1 MKKTFFYSI
10 AIALTLALG
19 FSSCSDDD
27 DTPQKQEQEQ
37 NQNTQNPSG
46 ENQNPSGENTTPEV
60 VLVSELKCTVSEFET
75 KYQTLKKDEPVSV
88 TLTDV
93 SNSNISKVS
102 AVLKKM
108 SGTSL
113 QKAAEESKYIVAL
126 VLESKDNSLTAI
138 PAEAFKGCAV
148 LKAIEIPESVTEI
161 LADAFAGC
169 DILETVKMPETVVV
183 AEGAFEGSKY
193 QSEVEKPTTQEPE
206 TVELDSWDLGDYLA
220 KTTADYVSVK
230 FKRFKV
236 TEIVNALKNTDKKIE
251 MIIPDDVTSIS
262 GGSSGF
268 EGVSNLVSVVIPNSV
283 KSIGSKAFANCK
295 SLTKVSMPDNDR
307 GFALDMFL
315 GCDNLQGFDKY
326 KNVVEEKFSVSD
338 IIVIAGGS
346 VIDGGS
352 GKITVR
358 FELTTN
364 TSSIKEMS
372 ISDGNGFMYDF
383 LNSNFD
389 YKTALNTA
397 LNKVGYGHNIDVIIE
412 SEEIPVGVYTL
423 KIKSKTTQFSET
435 LGREFSFEI
444 GDSKSSLGSYGS
456 VSQTKSYSLS
466 DAQENPSDVEL
477 ICAGNVMKKA
487 SSAINMTINSNCA
500 RTCIIDASGNTVSQ
514 FAESE
519 PVVLISQNGTISQ
532 IQYSDYNETN
542 YTYTVSGVMFNNT
555 DTYKVS
561 VQGIMMD

>member
-113 QKAAEESKYIVAL
+113 QKAAEESKYIVSL

-169 DILETVKMPETVVV
+169 DILEDVKMPETVVV

-193 QSEVEKPTTQEPE
+193 QPEVEKPTTQEPE

-236 TEIVNALKNTDKKIE
+236 TEIVYALKNTDKKIE

-295 SLTKVSMPDNDR
+295 SLTKVSMPDNDS

-326 KNVVEEKFSVSD
+326 KGFEERFIVSD
-338 IIVIAGGS
+338 IQVIAC
-346 VIDGGS
+346 IS
-352 GKITVR
+352 GKIKVK
-358 FELTTN
+358 FSLTTN

-383 LNSNFD
+383 NNNID
-389 YKTALNTA
+389 NMIN
-397 LNKVGYGHNIDVIIE
+397 LNKVVYGHNTQLEISSD
-412 SEEIPVGVYTL
+412 EIPVGVYTL
-423 KIKSKTTQFSET
+423 KVTSKTNQVSET
-435 LGREFSFEI
+435 I
-444 GDSKSSLGSYGS
+444 G
-456 VSQTKSYSLS
+456 
-466 DAQENPSDVEL
+466 
-477 ICAGNVMKKA
+477 M
-487 SSAINMTINSNCA
+487 
-500 RTCIIDASGNTVSQ
+500 
-514 FAESE
+514 
-519 PVVLISQNGTISQ
+519 
-532 IQYSDYNETN
+532 
-542 YTYTVSGVMFNNT
+542 
-555 DTYKVS
+555 
-561 VQGIMMD
+561 